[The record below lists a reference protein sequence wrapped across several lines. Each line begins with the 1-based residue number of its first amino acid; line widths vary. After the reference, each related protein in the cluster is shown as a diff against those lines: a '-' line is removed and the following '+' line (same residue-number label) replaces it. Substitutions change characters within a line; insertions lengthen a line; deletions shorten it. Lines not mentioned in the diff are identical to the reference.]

1 MEEKKTKKEIIRL
14 RDKGKEK
21 KEKVNIMDFYKD
33 ILTRVR
39 FQ

>member
-21 KEKVNIMDFYKD
+21 KKKVNIMNF
-33 ILTRVR
+33 
-39 FQ
+39 